1 MQGLGAVDTLIRDL
15 RYAVRTLARTPGFAL
30 VAVLTLA
37 LGIGAN
43 TAIFSVINAVLLRPL
58 PYAQPDRLVDIVHF
72 YPSLHNLRAGVSVPG
87 FRDYSARRDV
97 FERSAVETPQAMN
110 LTGAGEPE
118 RVNAVR
124 VSGEFFTTLGVPPIL
139 GRTPRPDEAE
149 AGRNRVL
156 VLANGFWKRKFG
168 GDSAVV
174 GRMLRLNDV
183 DFEVVGVMPASFR
196 DFFGRQTDLWTPIV
210 FQPADF
216 GDDRRTNEFL
226 QFIGRLAPGVTVA
239 KSQAEM
245 HTLARQLKATFTN
258 SYPPDWDL
266 QVTTLN
272 EEARGGIRGSL
283 LVLLGAVGFVLLI
296 ACANVANLQ
305 LARIAARAREFAVR
319 VALGASAGR
328 LVRQLLTESVLLSLA
343 GGLLGL
349 LLAEWGVPALLAL
362 NPGGLP
368 DASSMHADLGVL
380 AFTLAVALGAG
391 LLFGLM
397 PALVIGRADVH
408 ESLKEGGR
416 GSVGERGSL
425 RLRRGLVVT
434 TVALALMLLS
444 GAGLLIRS
452 FSRLVAV
459 DPGFQPDH
467 LLTFNLSLPA
477 AKYPNDTVRGQV
489 LERLNAA
496 IGAVPGIVAA
506 GGTTNIPFGG
516 GWGTASFNIEGYRP
530 PPNAP
535 MPWGDMRV
543 VTPSYFAALGA
554 RLVAGRPF
562 GAVDQRGG
570 SHVCIVDESLVRRY
584 WPTGD
589 PVGRRITFNNLTDSS
604 ITWITVVGVVG
615 HTLHTGFDDDAS
627 RVQVYFPVA
636 QGRGLQFLGF
646 VVRTRGDPM
655 AAVGAVRAAVHTVDP
670 GLPLA
675 AVNPMDQLI
684 AQTTGPRRFS
694 VLLLGGFAA
703 LAMVLAMIGLYGV
716 MSHLVTQ
723 RTREIGVRVAL
734 GAAARDVLGLV
745 LRQGVRLALLGVG
758 VGLVAALLLTRVM
771 RSMLFGV
778 GVRDPVTF
786 VVMPVLLL
794 GVAALASW
802 LPARRAT
809 RVDPIEALR
818 AE

>member
-1 MQGLGAVDTLIRDL
+1 MDTLIRDV

-58 PYAQPDRLVDIVHF
+58 PYAQPDRLVDINHF
-72 YPSLHNLRAGVSVPG
+72 YPSLNNLRAGVSVPG

-139 GRTPRPDEAE
+139 GRTLRPDEAE

-168 GDSAVV
+168 GDSTVV
-174 GRMLRLNDV
+174 GRALRLNDV

-216 GDDRRTNEFL
+216 GDNRRTNEYL
-226 QFIGRLAPGVTVA
+226 QFIGRLAPGVTVE
-239 KSQAEM
+239 QAQAGM
-245 HTLARQLKATFTN
+245 HTLARQLKATFTAH
-258 SYPPDWDL
+258 YPPDWDL

-272 EEARGGIRGSL
+272 EEARGGIRRSL
-283 LVLLGAVGFVLLI
+283 IVLLGAVGFVLLI

-305 LARIAARAREFAVR
+305 LARIAGRAREFAVR

-328 LVRQLLTESVLLSLA
+328 LVRQLLTESVLLALA

-349 LLAEWGVPALLAL
+349 LFAEWGVPALLAL
-362 NPGGLP
+362 NPRGLP
-368 DASSMHADLGVL
+368 DASALHADLGVL
-380 AFTLAVALGAG
+380 AFTMVVALGAG

-467 LLTFNLSLPA
+467 LLTFQVSLPD
-477 AKYPNDTVRGQV
+477 AKYPNDTVRAAV
-489 LERLNAA
+489 LEQLNTAIAA
-496 IGAVPGIVAA
+496 APGVMAA
-506 GGTTNIPFGG
+506 GGTSNIPFGG
-516 GWGTASFNIEGYRP
+516 NWSSASFNIEGYQP
-530 PPNAP
+530 PPKTP
-535 MPWGDMRV
+535 MPWGDMRA
-543 VTPSYFAALGA
+543 VTPTYLAAIRVPLKAGRQLTSDDRLGGA
-554 RLVAGRPF
+554 R
-562 GAVDQRGG
+562 
-570 SHVCIVDESLVRRY
+570 VCIVDESLVRRY

-589 PVGRRITFNNLTDSS
+589 PIGKRITFNNLTDSN

-615 HTLHTGFDDDAS
+615 HTLHTGFDDERS
-627 RVQVYFPVA
+627 RVQVYFPMAQVA
-636 QGRGLQFLGF
+636 QRFLGF

-655 AAVGAVRAAVHTVDP
+655 AAAGAVRAAVHSVDP
-670 GLPLA
+670 TLPLA
-675 AVNPMDQLI
+675 ALNTMDQLI
-684 AQTTGPRRFS
+684 GQTTGPRRFS

-734 GAAARDVLGLV
+734 GAAARDVLGMV

-771 RSMLFGV
+771 RSMMFGV

-786 VVMPVLLL
+786 VLMPLLLL

-809 RVDPIEALR
+809 RVDPTEALR